1 MRGACCR
8 CTTTRAPRPPSDSA
22 SAIDGGRHGVKRWT
36 DAGSPARACTPEA
49 RRCTC
54 RAHCTSEQ
62 ANGAHTPRA
71 APDASGRHCSVTK
84 ATNSLAPD
92 ARVPLFKIIRRV
104 LRKSTHLLPICP
116 SFWLAH
122 RALFVACSS
131 SPGSGLRCRCEVSG
145 CTAGCRLGPERR
157 ELYRPA
163 CRAVLESRRHEATA
177 GDTLALEQNAE
188 LAVSASGG
196 GNPVKKRRQ
205 HAFFCGTNGTQIL
218 KHAIGIPLKRG
229 PAVPARRGLV
239 PLPEYAAGSWSV
251 NGTHQLSPSS
261 ESSHSSA
268 SDEDDRPSESLS

>member
-1 MRGACCR
+1 MRPRCAFASEGGQGRERLSTGCSATACMRGACCR

-92 ARVPLFKIIRRV
+92 ARVPLFKIIRRF

-177 GDTLALEQNAE
+177 GDTLALVLGTECRTCRE
-188 LAVSASGG
+188 RIWGWKSR
-196 GNPVKKRRQ
+196 KKTTTTR
-205 HAFFCGTNGTQIL
+205 FFCVEQMAP
-218 KHAIGIPLKRG
+218 K
-229 PAVPARRGLV
+229 
-239 PLPEYAAGSWSV
+239 Y
-251 NGTHQLSPSS
+251 
-261 ESSHSSA
+261 
-268 SDEDDRPSESLS
+268 